1 MSAELLKVK
10 YLPFPRWTA
19 AFLAG
24 VVAIM
29 GVALAIVEP
38 TDPDKYVSI
47 PNSSVGLVTALTAIV
62 FGVWVST
69 LEFAAG
75 TLQRTLI
82 AEPDRRRVLTSK
94 LVLVIVVAAAA
105 GLLVATAAGGLSHL
119 AANRA
124 GVEIDDGDLAG
135 DLFGSIPAWVS
146 GAVIGYGFGLLA
158 RSLGGGIAASFV
170 FVLAFDGLVSFIP
183 GAQDYTY
190 GQLSSDLT
198 NHLSG
203 SGDTQSALALAII
216 GTVAWCAVIVVPG
229 WVRFTRGDLK

>member
-1 MSAELLKVK
+1 MRAELLKLK

-24 VVAIM
+24 AVAIM
-29 GVALAIVEP
+29 GVVLTVVEP
-38 TDPDKYVSI
+38 SEPGKYVSI
-47 PNSSVGLVTALTAIV
+47 PDASVGLVTALAAIV

-75 TLQRTLI
+75 TLQRTLL
-82 AEPDRRRVLTSK
+82 AEPDRRRVLAAK
-94 LVLVIVVAAAA
+94 LALVIAVSAIA
-105 GLLVATAAGGLSHL
+105 GLLIAAAAGGLSHL

-146 GAVIGYGFGLLA
+146 GAVIGYGFGLLG

-183 GAQDYTY
+183 GVQDYTY
-190 GQLSSDLT
+190 GQLSSDLS
-198 NHLSG
+198 NHLGG
-203 SGDTQSALALAII
+203 SGETKTGLAVAII
-216 GTVAWCAVIVVPG
+216 GTIAWCALIVVPG
-229 WVRFTRGDLK
+229 WLRFTRGDLK

>member
-1 MSAELLKVK
+1 MRAELLKVK

-24 VVAIM
+24 VVAVM
-29 GVALAIVEP
+29 GVALAASAP
-38 TDPDKYVSI
+38 SDPAKYVSI

-82 AEPDRRRVLTSK
+82 AEPDRRRVLASK
-94 LVLVIVVAAAA
+94 LVLVIVVTTIA
-105 GLLVATAAGGLSHL
+105 GALVAAAAGGLSHL

-124 GVEIDDGDLAG
+124 GIEIDDGDLAG
-135 DLFGSIPAWVS
+135 DLFGSIPTWVS
-146 GAVIGYGFGLLA
+146 GAIIGYGFGLLG

-170 FVLAFDGLVSFIP
+170 FVLAFDGLISFIP
-183 GAQDYTY
+183 GVQDYTW
-190 GQLSSDLT
+190 GQVSSDLT
-198 NHLSG
+198 AHLG
-203 SGDTQSALALAII
+203 ATGDTQNGLAVALI
-216 GTVAWCAVIVVPG
+216 GTILWSAAIVVPG
-229 WVRFTRGDLK
+229 WIRFTRGDLK